1 MYGNLLIF
9 AVNHGKMKEPI
20 AENVRKIRVALG
32 YSQEFVAKKLHM
44 SQQTYSQLERNPE
57 ETSLKRLKQLAE
69 VLQVSLLALLGEDQ
83 TYIQTNLNQTGG
95 HAATKMVIHHSA
107 HTEAYV
113 NHLEEEIAHLRK
125 ENLLLIGKRE

>member
-1 MYGNLLIF
+1 MYSNLLIF
-9 AVNHGKMKEPI
+9 AVNHGKMKESI

-44 SQQTYSQLERNPE
+44 SQQTYSQLERHPE

-83 TYIQTNLNQTGG
+83 TYVQTNLNQTGG
-95 HAATKMVIHHSA
+95 NAATKMVIHNSA
-107 HTEAYV
+107 HTENYV
-113 NHLEEEIAHLRK
+113 IHLEEEIAHLRK
-125 ENLLLIGKRE
+125 ENLLLIGKRD